1 MRNINFGFQAIEH
14 RYKVLGG
21 KPYIV
26 EDDRKVDLAKLLIIY
41 IMLDMHHMVN
51 MDVYILFVILID

>member
-14 RYKVLGG
+14 RYKVFG